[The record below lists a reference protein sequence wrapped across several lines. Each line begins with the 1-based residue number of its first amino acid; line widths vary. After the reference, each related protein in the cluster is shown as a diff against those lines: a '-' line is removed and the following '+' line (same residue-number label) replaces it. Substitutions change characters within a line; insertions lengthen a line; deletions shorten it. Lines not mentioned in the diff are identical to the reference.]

1 MIFWVIAVGLCA
13 LAVGLLVLPLLRRP
27 GAGAPRAA
35 YDLNV
40 YKDQLAEIERE
51 AARGELGAAQAEAAR
66 AEIER
71 RLLGAAEAVAE
82 AAAEAAAARGS
93 DQGAPRRAV
102 TWATTWGVALVLA
115 IAVPAA
121 AIGLYLTLGT
131 PGVPS
136 LPFAERPAPQP
147 PAPEPGFA
155 QEMGDLAVRLADRL
169 AQDPSD
175 RDGWLLL
182 GRTYAQLQRFDEAAE
197 AYRTAI
203 AQGFDGA
210 ETQSAL
216 GEVLVAGA
224 GGAVGPEARR
234 AFAAS
239 LENDPEDPRAR
250 YYAGLALVQD
260 DRLRQAIEL
269 WVDLLRESTAD
280 AAWRPMVA
288 QQIREAA
295 ARLGIEP
302 PEVAAV
308 PAPESTP
315 PGPSAADLEAA
326 RAMSPDQQAAFIR
339 SMVAR
344 LAERLETE
352 PGDVQDWLRL
362 ARAYG
367 VLREPAKAETALA
380 RAAALVRDLPQD
392 APERALL
399 DEASRALLDA
409 ALGAQPS
416 SP

>member
-1 MIFWVIAVGLCA
+1 MIFWVIAGGLCA

-27 GAGAPRAA
+27 GESAPRAA

-40 YKDQLAEIERE
+40 YKDQLAEIARE
-51 AARGELGAAQAEAAR
+51 TARGELGAAQADAAR

-71 RLLGAAEAVAE
+71 RLL
-82 AAAEAAAARGS
+82 AAAEAAAERGS
-93 DQGAPRRAV
+93 DQATPRRAIS
-102 TWATTWGVALVLA
+102 WGVALALA

-136 LPFAERPAPQP
+136 VPFAERPAPQP

-155 QEMGDLAVRLADRL
+155 QEMADLAARLAKRL
-169 AQDPSD
+169 DQDPRD

-182 GRTYAQLQRFDEAAE
+182 GRTYAQLQHFDKAAE

-203 AQGFDGA
+203 AHGFDGA

-239 LENDPEDPRAR
+239 LENDSEDPRAR
-250 YYAGLALVQD
+250 YYAGLALAQD
-260 DRLRQAIEL
+260 DRLRAAIDL
-269 WVDLLRESTAD
+269 WLDLLRESTAD
-280 AAWRPMVA
+280 APWRPMVA

-302 PEVAAV
+302 PEAAAA
-308 PAPESTP
+308 PAPESAPQLAP
-315 PGPSAADLEAA
+315 PGPSAADVEAA
-326 RAMSPDQQAAFIR
+326 REMSPDQQAAFIR
-339 SMVAR
+339 SMVER

-352 PGDVQDWLRL
+352 PGDFQGWLRL

-367 VLREPAKAETALA
+367 VLGEAAQAETALT
-380 RAAALVRDLPQD
+380 RAAALVRDLPED
-392 APERALL
+392 APERAQFDEAGRALL
-399 DEASRALLDA
+399 DEALRALL
-409 ALGAQPS
+409 PS
-416 SP
+416 P

>member
-1 MIFWVIAVGLCA
+1 MIFWVIAGGLCA

-27 GAGAPRAA
+27 GESAPSAA
-35 YDLNV
+35 YGLDV
-40 YKDQLAEIERE
+40 YRDQLAEIARE
-51 AARGELGAAQAEAAR
+51 AERGELGAAQAEAAR

-71 RLLGAAEAVAE
+71 RLL
-82 AAAEAAAARGS
+82 AAAEAAAERGS

-102 TWATTWGVALVLA
+102 TWGVALTLA

-121 AIGLYLTLGT
+121 AIGLYLTLGA
-131 PGVPS
+131 PSVPS

-155 QEMGDLAVRLADRL
+155 QEMGDLATRLAKRL
-169 AQDPSD
+169 ARDPND

-182 GRTYAQLQRFDEAAE
+182 GRTYTQLGDYDQAAQ

-203 AQGFDGA
+203 AHGFDGA

-250 YYAGLALVQD
+250 YYAGLALAQD
-260 DRLRQAIEL
+260 DRLRAAIEL
-269 WVDLLRESTAD
+269 WLDLLRESTAD
-280 AAWRPMVA
+280 APWRPMVA
-288 QQIREAA
+288 QQILEAA

-302 PEVAAV
+302 PEAAT
-308 PAPESTP
+308 APESAPQSAP
-315 PGPSAADLEAA
+315 PGPSAADVEAA
-326 RAMSPDQQAAFIR
+326 REMSPDQQAAFIR

-352 PGDVQDWLRL
+352 PGDFQGWLRL

-367 VLREPAKAETALA
+367 VLGEPAKAETALA
-380 RAAALVRDLPQD
+380 RAAALVRDLPED
-392 APERALL
+392 APERAQL
-399 DEASRALLDA
+399 DEASRAL
-409 ALGAQPS
+409 PS

>member
-1 MIFWVIAVGLCA
+1 M
-13 LAVGLLVLPLLRRP
+13 
-27 GAGAPRAA
+27 
-35 YDLNV
+35 
-40 YKDQLAEIERE
+40 
-51 AARGELGAAQAEAAR
+51 
-66 AEIER
+66 
-71 RLLGAAEAVAE
+71 
-82 AAAEAAAARGS
+82 
-93 DQGAPRRAV
+93 
-102 TWATTWGVALVLA
+102 LA

-121 AIGLYLTLGT
+121 AIGLYRTLGA

-169 AQDPSD
+169 AQEPND

-216 GEVLVAGA
+216 GEALVAGA

-269 WVDLLRESTAD
+269 WVDLLRESTAE
-280 AAWRPMVA
+280 APWRPMVA

-315 PGPSAADLEAA
+315 QSALLGPSAADLEAA
-326 RAMSPDQQAAFIR
+326 REMSPDQQAAFIR

-344 LAERLETE
+344 LAARLETE

-367 VLREPAKAETALA
+367 VLREPAKAEAALA
-380 RAAALVRDLPQD
+380 RAAALVQDLPQD

>member
-1 MIFWVIAVGLCA
+1 MIFWVIAGGLCA

-27 GAGAPRAA
+27 GESAPSAA
-35 YDLNV
+35 YGREV
-40 YKDQLAEIERE
+40 YRDQLAEIARE
-51 AARGELGAAQAEAAR
+51 AERGELGAAQAEAAR

-71 RLLGAAEAVAE
+71 RLLAAAEAAEEAAAEAVAE
-82 AAAEAAAARGS
+82 RGS
-93 DQGAPRRAV
+93 DQGAPRRTV
-102 TWATTWGVALVLA
+102 TWGVALTLA

-121 AIGLYLTLGT
+121 AIGLYLTLGA

-155 QEMGDLAVRLADRL
+155 QEMADLAARLAKRL
-169 AQDPSD
+169 VQDPDD

-182 GRTYAQLQRFDEAAE
+182 GRTYTQLQRFDKAAE

-203 AQGFDGA
+203 AHGFDGA

-239 LENDPEDPRAR
+239 LENDSEDPRAR
-250 YYAGLALVQD
+250 YYAGLALAQD
-260 DRLRQAIEL
+260 DRLRAAIDL
-269 WVDLLRESTAD
+269 WLDLLRESTAD
-280 AAWRPMVA
+280 APWRPMVA

-302 PEVAAV
+302 PEAAAA
-308 PAPESTP
+308 PAPESAPQLAP
-315 PGPSAADLEAA
+315 PGPSAADVAAA

-339 SMVAR
+339 AMVER

-352 PGDVQDWLRL
+352 PGDFQGWLRL

-367 VLREPAKAETALA
+367 VLGEAAQAETALT
-380 RAAALVRDLPQD
+380 RAGALVRDLPED
-392 APERALL
+392 APERAQF
-399 DEASRALLDA
+399 DEAGRALL
-409 ALGAQPS
+409 PS
-416 SP
+416 P

>member
-1 MIFWVIAVGLCA
+1 MIFWVIAGGLCA

-27 GAGAPRAA
+27 GESAPRAA

-40 YKDQLAEIERE
+40 YKDQLAEIARE
-51 AARGELGAAQAEAAR
+51 AERGELGAAQAEAAR

-71 RLLGAAEAVAE
+71 RLL
-82 AAAEAAAARGS
+82 AAAEAAAERGP
-93 DQGAPRRAV
+93 DQAAPRRAV
-102 TWATTWGVALVLA
+102 TWGVALTLA

-147 PAPEPGFA
+147 PAPESGFA
-155 QEMGDLAVRLADRL
+155 QEMGGLATRLAKRL
-169 AQDPSD
+169 AQDPND

-182 GRTYAQLQRFDEAAE
+182 GRTYTRLGDYDQAAQ

-203 AQGFDGA
+203 AYGFDGA

-250 YYAGLALVQD
+250 YYAGLALAQD
-260 DRLRQAIEL
+260 DRLRAAIEL
-269 WVDLLRESTAD
+269 WLDLLRESTAD
-280 AAWRPMVA
+280 APWRPMVA

-302 PEVAAV
+302 PEAATV
-308 PAPESTP
+308 PETAPAPEPAPRLAP
-315 PGPSAADLEAA
+315 PGPSAADVEAA
-326 RAMSPDQQAAFIR
+326 REMSPDQQAAFIR

-352 PGDVQDWLRL
+352 PGDFQGWLRL

-367 VLREPAKAETALA
+367 VLGEPAKAETALA
-380 RAAALVRDLPQD
+380 RAAALVRDLPED
-392 APERALL
+392 APERAQF

-409 ALGAQPS
+409 ALRALPPS
-416 SP
+416 P

>member
-1 MIFWVIAVGLCA
+1 MIFWVIVGGLCA

-27 GAGAPRAA
+27 GESAPRAA

-40 YKDQLAEIERE
+40 YKDQLAEIARE
-51 AARGELGAAQAEAAR
+51 TARGELGAAQADAAR

-71 RLLGAAEAVAE
+71 RLLAAADSAAED
-82 AAAEAAAARGS
+82 GS
-93 DQGAPRRAV
+93 DQAAPRRAI
-102 TWATTWGVALVLA
+102 TWGVALALA

-155 QEMGDLAVRLADRL
+155 QEMADLAARLAKRL
-169 AQDPSD
+169 VQDPDD

-182 GRTYAQLQRFDEAAE
+182 GRTYTQLQRFDKAAE
-197 AYRTAI
+197 VYRTAI
-203 AQGFDGA
+203 AHDFDGA

-224 GGAVGPEARR
+224 GGAVGSEARR

-239 LENDPEDPRAR
+239 LQNDPEDPRAR

-280 AAWRPMVA
+280 APWRPMVA

-295 ARLGIEP
+295 ARLGIAP
-302 PEVAAV
+302 PEAAAA
-308 PAPESTP
+308 PAPESAPQLAP
-315 PGPSAADLEAA
+315 PGPSAADVAAA
-326 RAMSPDQQAAFIR
+326 REMSPDQQAAFIR
-339 SMVAR
+339 AMVER

-352 PGDVQDWLRL
+352 PGNFQGWLRL

-367 VLREPAKAETALA
+367 VLGEAAQAETALT
-380 RAAALVRDLPQD
+380 RAAALVRDLPED
-392 APERALL
+392 APERAQF
-399 DEASRALLDA
+399 DEAGRALL
-409 ALGAQPS
+409 PS
-416 SP
+416 P

>member
-1 MIFWVIAVGLCA
+1 MIFWVIAGGLCA

-27 GAGAPRAA
+27 GASAPRAA
-35 YDLNV
+35 YGLNV
-40 YKDQLAEIERE
+40 YKDQLAEIARE
-51 AARGELGAAQAEAAR
+51 AERGELGTAQAEAAR

-71 RLLGAAEAVAE
+71 RLLGAAEA
-82 AAAEAAAARGS
+82 AAEVAAEGAAGRGS
-93 DQGAPRRAV
+93 DPAAPRRAV
-102 TWATTWGVALVLA
+102 TWAITWGVALALA

-121 AIGLYLTLGT
+121 TIGLYLALGT

-136 LPFAERPAPQP
+136 LPFAERPAPQL
-147 PAPEPGFA
+147 PAPEPGVA
-155 QEMGDLAVRLADRL
+155 QEMDDLAVRLAKRL
-169 AQDPSD
+169 AQEPDN

-280 AAWRPMVA
+280 ASWRPMVA

-302 PEVAAV
+302 PEVVAA
-308 PAPESTP
+308 PQTAARA
-315 PGPSAADLEAA
+315 PSAADVEAA
-326 RAMSPDQQAAFIR
+326 REMSPDQQAAFIR

-344 LAERLETE
+344 LAERLETA
-352 PGDVQDWLRL
+352 PGDFQGWLRL

-380 RAAALVRDLPQD
+380 RAAALVQDLPED
-392 APERALL
+392 APERAQL

-409 ALGAQPS
+409 ALRALPS

>member
-1 MIFWVIAVGLCA
+1 MIFWVIAGGLCA

-27 GAGAPRAA
+27 GESAPSAA
-35 YDLNV
+35 YGLDV
-40 YKDQLAEIERE
+40 YKDQLAEIARE

-71 RLLGAAEAVAE
+71 RLL
-82 AAAEAAAARGS
+82 AAAEAAAERGS

-102 TWATTWGVALVLA
+102 TWGVALTLA

-121 AIGLYLTLGT
+121 AIGLYLTLGA

-155 QEMGDLAVRLADRL
+155 QEMGGLAVRLAKRL
-169 AQDPSD
+169 AQEPYNQ
-175 RDGWLLL
+175 DGWLLL
-182 GRTYAQLQRFDEAAE
+182 GRTYTQLQRFDKAAE

-203 AQGFDGA
+203 AHGFDGA

-250 YYAGLALVQD
+250 YYAGLALAQD
-260 DRLRQAIEL
+260 DRLRAAIEL
-269 WVDLLRESTAD
+269 WLDLLRESTAD
-280 AAWRPMVA
+280 APWRPMVA

-302 PEVAAV
+302 PEAATV
-308 PAPESTP
+308 PETAPESAPQSAP
-315 PGPSAADLEAA
+315 PGPSAADVEAA
-326 RAMSPDQQAAFIR
+326 REMSPDQQAAFIR

-352 PGDVQDWLRL
+352 PGDFQGWLRL

-367 VLREPAKAETALA
+367 VLGEPAKAETALA
-380 RAAALVRDLPQD
+380 HAAALVRDLPED
-392 APERALL
+392 APERAQL
-399 DEASRALLDA
+399 DDASRALLDA
-409 ALGAQPS
+409 ALRALLPS
-416 SP
+416 P

>member
-1 MIFWVIAVGLCA
+1 MIFWVIAGGLCA

-27 GAGAPRAA
+27 GESAPSAA
-35 YDLNV
+35 YGLDV
-40 YKDQLAEIERE
+40 YKDQLTEIARE
-51 AARGELGAAQAEAAR
+51 AERGELGAAQAEAAR

-71 RLLGAAEAVAE
+71 RLL
-82 AAAEAAAARGS
+82 AAAEAAAEGGS
-93 DQGAPRRAV
+93 GQGAPRRAV
-102 TWATTWGVALVLA
+102 TWGVALTLA

-155 QEMGDLAVRLADRL
+155 REMGDLAARLAKRL
-169 AQDPSD
+169 AQDPND

-182 GRTYAQLQRFDEAAE
+182 GRTYTQLQRFGEAAE

-250 YYAGLALVQD
+250 YYAGLALAQD
-260 DRLRQAIEL
+260 DRLRAAIEL
-269 WVDLLRESTAD
+269 WLDLLRESTAD
-280 AAWRPMVA
+280 APWRPMVA

-302 PEVAAV
+302 PEAATV
-308 PAPESTP
+308 PETAPAPEP
-315 PGPSAADLEAA
+315 APRLAAPGPSAADVEAA
-326 RAMSPDQQAAFIR
+326 REMSPDQQAAFIR

-352 PGDVQDWLRL
+352 PGDFQGWLRL

-367 VLREPAKAETALA
+367 VLGEPAKAETALA
-380 RAAALVRDLPQD
+380 HAAALVRDLPED
-392 APERALL
+392 APERAQL
-399 DEASRALLDA
+399 DDASRALLDA
-409 ALGAQPS
+409 ALRALPPS
-416 SP
+416 P

>member
-1 MIFWVIAVGLCA
+1 MIFWAIAGSLCA

-27 GAGAPRAA
+27 GQSAPSAA
-35 YDLNV
+35 YGLKV
-40 YKDQLAEIERE
+40 YRDQLAEIARE
-51 AARGELGAAQAEAAR
+51 AERGELGAAQAEAAR
-66 AEIER
+66 TEIER
-71 RLLGAAEAVAE
+71 RLLVDAE
-82 AAAEAAAARGS
+82 AAAEADAEAATERGS
-93 DQGAPRRAV
+93 DRAAPRRAV
-102 TWATTWGVALVLA
+102 TWGTALALA

-155 QEMGDLAVRLADRL
+155 QEMGDLATRLAARL
-169 AQDPSD
+169 AQEPDN

-182 GRTYAQLQRFDEAAE
+182 GRTYTQLQRFDKAAE

-203 AQGFDGA
+203 ARGFDGA

-224 GGAVGPEARR
+224 GGTVGPEARQ

-239 LENDPEDPRAR
+239 LEDDPEDPRAR
-250 YYAGLALVQD
+250 YYAGLALAQG
-260 DRLRQAIEL
+260 DRLRAAIEL
-269 WVDLLRESTAD
+269 WLDLLRESTPD
-280 AAWRPMVA
+280 APWRPMIA

-302 PEVAAV
+302 PEAATAA
-308 PAPESTP
+308 APESAAQPSP
-315 PGPSAADLEAA
+315 PGPSAADVAAA
-326 RAMSPDQQAAFIR
+326 REMDPDQQAAFIR

-352 PGDVQDWLRL
+352 PGDFQGWLRL

-380 RAAALVRDLPQD
+380 RAAALVQDLPGD
-392 APERALL
+392 APERAQF
-399 DEASRALLDA
+399 DAASRALLDA
-409 ALGAQPS
+409 ALRALP
-416 SP
+416 PKP

>member
-1 MIFWVIAVGLCA
+1 MIFWVIAGGLCA

-27 GAGAPRAA
+27 GESAPRAA
-35 YDLNV
+35 YGRDV
-40 YKDQLAEIERE
+40 YRDQLAEIARE
-51 AARGELGAAQAEAAR
+51 AERGELGAAQAEAAR

-71 RLLGAAEAVAE
+71 RLLV
-82 AAAEAAAARGS
+82 AAEAAREPAGTATAGKDA
-93 DQGAPRRAV
+93 DQAGPRRA
-102 TWATTWGVALVLA
+102 AAWGLALTLA

-155 QEMGDLAVRLADRL
+155 QEMGDLAARLAKRL
-169 AQDPSD
+169 AQEPDN

-182 GRTYAQLQRFDEAAE
+182 GRTYTQLQRFDKAAE

-203 AQGFDGA
+203 AHGFDGA

-250 YYAGLALVQD
+250 YYAGLALAQD
-260 DRLRQAIEL
+260 DRLRAAIEL
-269 WVDLLRESTAD
+269 WLDLLRESTAD
-280 AAWRPMVA
+280 APWRPMVA

-302 PEVAAV
+302 PEAATA
-308 PAPESTP
+308 PAPESAP
-315 PGPSAADLEAA
+315 RGPSAADVEAA
-326 RAMSPDQQAAFIR
+326 QEMSPDQQAAFIR

-352 PGDVQDWLRL
+352 PGDFQGWLRL

-367 VLREPAKAETALA
+367 VLGEPAKAETALA
-380 RAAALVRDLPQD
+380 RAAALVRDLPED
-392 APERALL
+392 APERAQL

-409 ALGAQPS
+409 ELRALPPS
-416 SP
+416 P